1 MKQNPQYILSK
12 SMLVFVHKLGNY
24 KKSRLPFYYKDE
36 MTEMA
41 KYVDTLNL
49 RARKE
54 EVVFQ
59 NKLPIVLEIVKK
71 LNSRKINDLL
81 F

>member
-1 MKQNPQYILSK
+1 MKQNPEYILSK

-24 KKSRLPFYYKDE
+24 KKSRLPFYDE
-36 MTEMA
+36 NEMSEIA
-41 KYVDTLNL
+41 KYFDTPKL

-59 NKLPIVLEIVKK
+59 NKLQIVLEIVKK
-71 LNSRKINDLL
+71 PNSRKINDLL